1 MDLSVII
8 VNYKTPEKVTA
19 CIDSIKN
26 SDTGD
31 LDLEIIVVDNK
42 SNDDSEEIIL
52 RKHPDIKFIKSERN
66 LGMGGGNNLGARNSK
81 GEFVL
86 ILNPDTLIKKDS
98 ICKLYKHIK
107 ENEEVGAVGPK
118 LLNPDKTLQYSCRR
132 FPKALTPVFRRTFLK
147 KIARSDLDNF
157 LMKDFDHS
165 ITREVD
171 WMLGSC
177 LMVDLKAFESR
188 DKIFDDKFFM
198 YFEDTDLCR
207 RVKKNNFKVVYLPEA
222 VVIHDHTRESALKPW
237 YISPFVDKLTRE
249 HIKSWIKYFCSGK

>member
-8 VNYKTPEKVTA
+8 VNYKSPEKVIT

-31 LDLEIIVVDNK
+31 LDLEVIVVDNK
-42 SNDDSEEIIL
+42 SGDDSREIIL
-52 RKHPDIKFIKSERN
+52 RKHPDIKFIKSDKN

-98 ICKLYKHIK
+98 INKLHKYIK
-107 ENEEVGAVGPK
+107 ENEEVGVVGPK
-118 LLNPDKTLQYSCRR
+118 LLNPDKSLQYSCRR
-132 FPKALTPVFRRTFLK
+132 FPKAFTPIFRRTFLK
-147 KIARSDLDNF
+147 NLAKANLDRF
-157 LMKDFDHS
+157 LMKDFDHDE
-165 ITREVD
+165 TREVD

-177 LMVDLKAFESR
+177 LMVDLKAFDNR

-207 RVKKNNFKVVYLPEA
+207 RVKRNNFKIVYHPEA
-222 VVIHDHTRESALKPW
+222 VVIHDHMRESADKPW
-237 YISPFVDKLTRE
+237 YLAPFIDKLTRE
-249 HIKSWIKYFCSGK
+249 HIKSWIKYFLK